1 MQKICVI
8 KKNCLKLSDLANK
21 FDVSI
26 EGFRKIV
33 KKIESAGKAQNDYWA
48 ARKRVTTLWD
58 DRRIVRLVQ
67 ENAKT
72 TVREIKEQL

>member
-33 KKIESAGKAQNDYWA
+33 KKIESAGKAQNDY
-48 ARKRVTTLWD
+48 
-58 DRRIVRLVQ
+58 
-67 ENAKT
+67 
-72 TVREIKEQL
+72 